1 LNADYHG
8 IEASSSTFIFSTLHL
23 LVEYLLGV
31 ILKRV
36 LRYYRRKS
44 IFFRAILRMPMVG
57 VPPSKL
63 KEWVGWNVKKTE
75 KVSECASIFQIFA
88 GLATKPVGI

>member
-1 LNADYHG
+1 
-8 IEASSSTFIFSTLHL
+8 
-23 LVEYLLGV
+23 
-31 ILKRV
+31 
-36 LRYYRRKS
+36 
-44 IFFRAILRMPMVG
+44 MPMVG